1 VSEIFAIFAI
11 KTDIRMRKIIFGI
24 LCMVP
29 MILFGQSFDTLWKQV
44 EAARKKDLPQ
54 TEQETLRK
62 IVVKAEKEKA
72 YGQLLKAEL
81 QGART
86 QCEVSPDS
94 LKPAVARLQ
103 QREQALKDPA
113 LKAVYQTV
121 LGSVYNMNPSLSDDA
136 QVRSKQYYDEA
147 LKDPAMLASVKSGDY
162 KPFVEEGVDSRYYAG
177 DLLSV
182 IGYETQRYDVLRD
195 YYSKTSNR
203 EAALM
208 SSIALLS
215 QQMPMEQEKYIGSS
229 YLARIDSLINVYA
242 DLPEVGEAAIL
253 YYNYMRLHT
262 DATPQQKWEYIEM
275 ALQRWG
281 SWHRMNILRNKL
293 NELKELTF
301 LASGEE
307 IILPQHPYVVK
318 LKQMRSVSKMTM
330 RVYQVKTTARELG
343 RVYLRNKDGY
353 QRVKPHLKAMPELTQ
368 TRQYEGKAPYE
379 FYEDSL
385 TLPALPV
392 GIYMLEFESSP
403 KSDNVERAL
412 LYVSGLRVLSQR
424 LPDERMRYVVVD
436 AITGQPVKGAQL
448 RLRVRLDYVTL
459 TTDAKGECEYKI
471 NGTRPSELYA
481 FTTSDNACP
490 DVYQSNWFSF
500 REAQRVLSHTEIFL
514 DRSIYRPGQKVHMAA
529 ILYQT
534 EDGYKHSVEKGK
546 TVKATLYDANHK
558 EVVSQTL
565 TTDDYGTCA
574 ADFTL
579 PRQGLSG
586 MYSVEVGVQG
596 KYFSV
601 EEYKRPTFEVEIPEV
616 KENYADGDTLQV
628 KGTARSYAGVPVQG
642 ATVTYKVERRRAYW
656 WWRYSSYWNQVTI
669 GEDTEDNIMM
679 NGETVTDADG
689 SFTIPT
695 PLVMPKTRYPMFYNF
710 VIVADVTDQAGET
723 HHGELSLPLGN
734 RKTALSIDVPEK
746 VLAESNVGLL
756 FHLRNAA
763 GTDIEGEV
771 SYRLTPEGK
780 RSQDWLTVN
789 TNKYVSLAKLKSGKY
804 QVEAICGEDTVKQDF
819 VVFSLDDKRPATETD
834 DWFFVSHDYFPNDGT
849 PVTLQVGSSAK
860 DVHMVYTLLAGNTIV
875 ERGSVDK
882 SNELVNRKLNYQ
894 ESYGNGLTITY
905 AWIKDGKTY
914 HHEKSLRRPVPDSNL
929 QLKWETFRNRLEPGQ
944 QEEWTL
950 TIVGPDGKPCNTF
963 SPDGKPFNAQ
973 LMATLYDKSLDQLVP
988 HSWMLIPYL
997 NLPMPSTTWN
1007 SRTWMMS
1014 SCFGSVTQ
1022 KPLSY
1027 RELSFNKFDHSVYP
1041 AYYARPMFSGR
1052 RALGALAET
1061 KVLMVNERVVD
1072 EVVEVKE
1079 VSADAAFTGLDAENV
1094 DESLQGRIAGLD
1106 IVGGEGSLGSHAK
1119 RLTGSSQAAEGTVGE
1134 MAPQMRENLNETAF
1148 FYPQLQADSEGKV
1161 TIKFTLPE
1169 SLTTW
1174 RFMGLA
1180 HTQDMKTGIL
1190 ADEVVAKKDVMIQ
1203 PNLPRFVRQGDK
1215 ASIAARIFNTGD
1227 KTISGKARLE
1237 LLDPETMEV
1246 VYADEQHVEIT
1257 ANATIAVAFPYDCSH
1272 ETRSLLVAKV
1282 MVIGSGFS
1290 DGEQHY
1296 LPILPNKERVTKTVP
1311 FTQNQ
1316 PGTKTIDL
1324 NSLKPQTS
1332 NLNSQ
1337 LTIEYTNNPAWLMIQ
1352 ALPVVGHP
1360 HDNCALCQAA
1370 SFYANAIGR
1379 HILKQNPQAKS
1390 VFEAWSREQGSET
1403 SLMSSLQKNEE
1414 LKDLILDE
1422 TPWVADAN
1430 REQEQKERLADFFDE
1445 ALMEQRLATS
1455 LENLQELQQDD
1466 GSWSWWPGMTG
1477 SMYMTVEISEMLV
1490 RLNQMTTKQS
1500 DTREMLSD
1508 AFSFMGKE
1516 IVEMVREMKK
1526 DAKRG
1531 WTPTFPSHMA
1541 LQWLYI
1547 CTLDGRSLPA
1557 NVQEANAYLIKLLK
1571 KETRNQSI
1579 YDKAMSA
1586 IVLNDKTY
1594 IKSLKE
1600 YTVYKEE
1607 MGRYYDTPRAFYSWR
1622 NFRIPTQVAAI
1633 EAIKRLTPNDK
1644 QTIEEMQRWLLQE
1657 KRNQAWDTPIN
1668 SADAV
1673 YAFLN
1678 GNSEALKAQ
1687 AKTVLKVD
1695 GNEIETSQATAGIGY
1710 VKTAMSGDDK
1720 KLFTAEKTSTG
1731 TSWGAVYMQYMQNTS
1746 EVEEQNSG
1754 ISVKREML
1762 SGDKHEVMSGQ
1773 CHVGQRVIVRI
1784 TIEADRDYDF
1794 VQVIDKRAACMEPV
1808 YQVSGYRWG
1817 YYTTPRD
1824 CSTNYYFDR
1833 LSKGKH
1839 VIETEYYID
1848 RVGTY
1853 ETGTC
1858 TASCAYSPEFRGVA
1872 KSQTIEVKD

>member
-1 VSEIFAIFAI
+1 
-11 KTDIRMRKIIFGI
+11 MRKIAFGI
-24 LCMVP
+24 LFFVP
-29 MILFGQSFDTLWKQV
+29 MILWGQSFDTLWKQV
-44 EAARKKDLPQ
+44 ETAHKKDLPQ
-54 TEQETLRK
+54 TEQEALRK

-81 QGART
+81 QEART
-86 QCEVSPDS
+86 LCEVSPDS
-94 LKPAVARLQ
+94 LKPAVERLQ
-103 QREQALKDPA
+103 QREQTFKDPA
-113 LKAVYQTV
+113 LRAVYQTV
-121 LGSVYNMNPSLSDDA
+121 LGYIFARNQQLGDDA
-136 QVRSKQYYDEA
+136 QERSKQYYDEA
-147 LKDPAMLASVKSGDY
+147 LKDPAMLASVKSGDF
-162 KPFVEEGVDSRYYAG
+162 KPFVVEGADSRIYAG

-195 YYSKTSNR
+195 YYTKTTNR

-215 QQMPMEQEKYIGSS
+215 QQMPGEHEKYSS
-229 YLARIDSLINVYA
+229 SVYLPRVDSLINKYA

-253 YYNYMRLHT
+253 YYRYMRDHT
-262 DATPQQKWEYIEM
+262 DATPQQQWEYIEM

-281 SWHRMNILRNKL
+281 SWHRMNILRNIQNDLKAL
-293 NELKELTF
+293 RFSVYGEGEL
-301 LASGEE
+301 
-307 IILPQHPYVVK
+307 LPQRPFMVR
-318 LKQMRSVSKMTM
+318 LKSMRSVKKMTM
-330 RVYQVKTTARELG
+330 HVYQVKATAKDLG
-343 RVYLRNKDGY
+343 RINIRNKEDY
-353 QRVKPHLKAMPELTQ
+353 QKVKRHLSAMPELTQ

-379 FYEDSL
+379 TYDDSL
-385 TLPALPV
+385 TIAPLPV

-403 KSDNVERAL
+403 KSDNVERTL
-412 LYVSGLRVLSQR
+412 LYVSSLRVLSQK
-424 LPDERMRYVVVD
+424 LPDDKIRYVVVD
-436 AITGQPVKGAQL
+436 AITGQPVKGAQI
-448 RLRVRLDYVTL
+448 RLKVRNDYVTL
-459 TTDAKGECEYKI
+459 TADAKGECEYQTD
-471 NGTRPSELYA
+471 GRRPSELYA
-481 FTTSDNACP
+481 YTANDNACP
-490 DVYQSNWFSF
+490 DVYQGDWFNY
-500 REAQRVLSHTEIFL
+500 RDAQKIVSHTDIFL

-534 EDGYKHSVEKGK
+534 EDGYKHSVQKGK
-546 TVKATLYDANHK
+546 TVTAKLYDANHK
-558 EVVSQTL
+558 EVSSQTL

-574 ADFTL
+574 ADFML

-586 MYSVEVGVQG
+586 SYSIEVGVQS
-596 KYFSV
+596 KYFRV

-616 KENYADGDTLQV
+616 KEDYADGDTLQV

-642 ATVTYKVERRRAYW
+642 ATVKYKVERRRAYW
-656 WWRYSSYWNQVTI
+656 WWRYSSYWNQLAI
-669 GEDTEDNIMM
+669 GEGTEDDIMM
-679 NGETVTDADG
+679 SGETVTDVDG
-689 SFTIPT
+689 TFTVPT

-710 VIVADVTDQAGET
+710 VVTAEVTDQAGET
-723 HHGELSLPLGN
+723 HHGELALPLGN
-734 RKTALSIDVPEK
+734 RKTALSVDLPEK
-746 VLAESNVGLL
+746 VLSESNTGLL

-763 GTDIEGEV
+763 GTDLDGDV
-771 SYRLTPEGK
+771 RYRYTQEGK
-780 RSQDWLTVN
+780 RSQDWQSVK
-789 TNKYVSLAKLKSGKY
+789 TNRYVSLAKLKSGKY
-804 QVEAICGEDTVKQDF
+804 LLEAICGEDTLKQNF
-819 VVFSLDDKRPATETD
+819 VVFSLDDRRPATETD
-834 DWFFVSHDYFPNDGT
+834 DWFFVSDDCFHNDGS
-849 PVTLQVGSSAK
+849 PVTVQVGSSAK
-860 DVHMVYTLLAGNTIV
+860 DVHIVYTILAGNTIV
-875 ERGSVDK
+875 EQGSVDK
-882 SNELVNRKLNYQ
+882 SNELINRKLSYQ

-905 AWIKDGKTY
+905 AWIKEGKVY
-914 HHEKSLRRPVPDSNL
+914 HHEKSIRRPVPDSKLN
-929 QLKWETFRNRLEPGQ
+929 LKWETFRNRLEPGQ

-950 TIVGPDGKPCNTF
+950 VVTGPDGKPT
-963 SPDGKPFNAQ
+963 NAQ
-973 LMATLYDKSLDQLVP
+973 LMATLFDKSLEQLVP
-988 HSWMLIPYL
+988 HSWMLTPYL
-997 NLPMPSTTWN
+997 NLPMPSTVWN
-1007 SRTWMMS
+1007 SRTWS
-1014 SCFGSVTQ
+1014 LKNNCYGSVSQ

-1027 RELSFNKFDHSVYP
+1027 RELAFNKFDRSVYP
-1041 AYYARPMFSGR
+1041 TYYARPMIYR
-1052 RALGALAET
+1052 NRAT
-1061 KVLMVNERVVD
+1061 SN
-1072 EVVEVKE
+1072 VKMLDATIFGDVMAYE
-1079 VSADAAFTGLDAENV
+1079 EESSADRLTGIDTGVEEA
-1094 DESLQGRIAGLD
+1094 LQGSIAGLD
-1106 IVGGEGSLGSHAK
+1106 IVSSAGDLGAQAK
-1119 RLTGSSQAAEGTVGE
+1119 RLSGNGLPEQEETTGEVAL
-1134 MAPQMRENLNETAF
+1134 QMRENLNETAF
-1148 FYPQLQADSEGKV
+1148 FYPQLLANSDGRV

-1174 RFMGLA
+1174 KFMGLA
-1180 HTQDMKTGIL
+1180 HTQDMKTGVL
-1190 ADEVVAKKDVMIQ
+1190 TDEAVAKKDVMIQ
-1203 PNLPRFVRQGDK
+1203 PNLPRFVRQGDQ
-1215 ASIAARIFNTGD
+1215 ATIAARIFNTSEN
-1227 KTISGKARLE
+1227 TIKGIARLE
-1237 LLDPETMEV
+1237 LLDPETLEKV
-1246 VYADEQHVEIT
+1246 GVSEQVVEIA
-1257 ANATIAVAFPYDCSH
+1257 ANGTVAVTFPYDCRQ

-1282 MVIGSGFS
+1282 MVSGEGFS

-1296 LPILPNKERVTKTVP
+1296 LPILPNKERVTVTVP

-1332 NLNSQ
+1332 QLSPLNSCVPAVASDQRSSAQ
-1337 LTIEYTNNPAWLMIQ
+1337 LTIEYTNNPAWFMIQ
-1352 ALPVVGHP
+1352 ALPTVGHP

-1370 SFYANAIGR
+1370 SYYANAIGR

-1390 VFEAWSREQGSET
+1390 VFEAWSHEQGSET

-1445 ALMEQRLATS
+1445 NLMQQRLSSS
-1455 LENLQELQQDD
+1455 LETLKQLQLGD
-1466 GSWSWWPGMTG
+1466 GSWSWWPGMSG

-1490 RLNQMTTKQS
+1490 RLNQMTNEQS
-1500 DTREMLSD
+1500 ETRDMLYE
-1508 AFSFMGKE
+1508 AFSFMGDE

-1526 DAKRG
+1526 DEKRG
-1531 WTPTFPSHMA
+1531 WIPRFPSHMA

-1557 NVQEANAYLIKLLK
+1557 RVQEANAYLIKLLK

-1607 MGRYYDTPRAFYSWR
+1607 MGRYYDTPRAAYSWR

-1633 EAIKRLTPNDK
+1633 EAIKRLTPDDK

-1678 GNSEALKAQ
+1678 GNSESLKTQ

-1710 VKTAMSGDDK
+1710 VKTAMPGDDK
-1720 KLFTAEKTSTG
+1720 KQFTAEKTSTG
-1731 TSWGAVYMQYMQNTS
+1731 TSWGAVYMQFMQHTG
-1746 EVEEQNSG
+1746 EIQEQSSG
-1754 ISVKREML
+1754 IKVKREIL
-1762 SGDKHEVMSGQ
+1762 TNASNLKPQTSNLK
-1773 CHVGQRVIVRI
+1773 VGEKVIVRI

-1808 YQVSGYRWG
+1808 NQLSAYRWG
-1817 YYTTPRD
+1817 YYITPRD
-1824 CSTNYYFDR
+1824 CSTNYYFDM

-1848 RVGTY
+1848 RTGTY

-1872 KSQTIEVKD
+1872 KSQTIEVKE